1 MTFLPI
7 RAARPGFGLSTMCEL
22 LSPEGPCWARGCRV
36 PATGLLL
43 LSYLAYLVLGTGVF
57 WALEGR
63 AAQNSS
69 RVFQRDKW
77 ELLQNF
83 TCLDGAALDLLI
95 RDIIQAYKDGTYLLD
110 NTTSMG
116 RWEFVGSFF
125 FSVSTITTIGY
136 GNLSP
141 ETMAARLFCILFALI
156 GIPLNLV
163 VLNRLGHLM
172 QRGVHRCVQQLGGSW
187 QDPARARWL
196 AGSAALL
203 SGLLLF
209 LLLPPLLFSHME
221 GWSYVESFYFAFI
234 TLSTVGFGDYVIGMD
249 PSRKYPLWYKN
260 IVSLW
265 ILFGMAWLAL
275 IIKMIL
281 SLLEMPGDMCTCSL
295 HCSKGD
301 IQGRSWSQGQEGEH
315 RVQSPGV
322 TSGTFHSGYAI

>member
-1 MTFLPI
+1 
-7 RAARPGFGLSTMCEL
+7 MCGPR
-22 LSPEGPCWARGCRV
+22 SPKAPCWARGCRV
-36 PATGLLL
+36 PGTGLLL
-43 LSYLAYLVLGTGVF
+43 LTYLAYLALGTGVF
-57 WALEGR
+57 WALEGP
-63 AAQNSS
+63 AARNSS
-69 RVFQRDKW
+69 RIFQRDKW
-77 ELLQNF
+77 MLLQNF
-83 TCLDGAALDLLI
+83 TCLDGPSLDLLI
-95 RDIIQAYKDGTYLLD
+95 QGIIQAYKDGTYLLD

-141 ETMAARLFCILFALI
+141 ETMAARLFCIFFALV

-172 QRGVHRCVQQLGGSW
+172 QRGVHRCVQRLGGSW
-187 QDPARARWL
+187 QDPAQARWL

-249 PSRKYPLWYKN
+249 PSRNYPIWYKN

-275 IIKMIL
+275 IIKIIL
-281 SLLEMPGDMCTCSL
+281 SQLETPGDMCTCSL
-295 HCSKGD
+295 HCSKGN
-301 IQGRSWSQGQEGEH
+301 IKCQSRRRGQEGDH
-315 RVQSPGV
+315 GVQSPGI
-322 TSGTFHSGYAI
+322 TSGTFHSGYTT